1 MLERLNLAASDN
13 QVFSISNETNELLR
27 KFKQVL
33 KDLMNG
39 VPTAYNDLESLLRN
53 SDGQIQ
59 EIFSHLPSSVR
70 KVIEKMPDKM
80 TQKFAPEMLALASES
95 ADRHNISLD
104 GPATASK
111 LVDFDFKKFVSK
123 PAALAGM
130 LRSVVSFLRT
140 RFPMVLGANVLW
152 SLALSLL
159 LLVLWYCHKRGRE
172 VRLQKEAEAETG
184 QRAERHQAEVLTAEA

>member
-80 TQKFAPEMLALASES
+80 TQKFAPEMLALASER
-95 ADRHNISLD
+95 AGRYNISLD

-159 LLVLWYCHKRGRE
+159 LLVLWYFHKRGRE